1 MDDQTSNS
9 WHSRPDAAEM
19 VASITKLLMAF
30 RDRPTDPKALV
41 TIYCEEFASLG
52 AGFIEQVCG
61 KFIKGKVEGHNMAFA
76 PSVAEFWSVVDRI
89 RADEAEHDR
98 LTRKGDFAQIAGP
111 PPIPLPKIERGYHP
125 SWELL
130 AARPTPFG
138 IGEVSEKLA
147 PFVGRKVEPYE
158 PKPLD
163 AATLASLPDAK
174 PKRRGE
180 AA

>member
-1 MDDQTSNS
+1 MDDQISNS

-76 PSVAEFWSVVDRI
+76 PSVAEFWAVVDRI
-89 RADEAEHDR
+89 RDDEAEHERLMRRAEMPLIEDR
-98 LTRKGDFAQIAGP
+98 RP
-111 PPIPLPKIERGYHP
+111 PMPKIERGYHP

-130 AARPTPFG
+130 AAKPLPYG
-138 IGEVSEKLA
+138 LGGVSEKMA
-147 PFVGRKVEPYE
+147 PFVGRKVEPWV
-158 PKPLD
+158 PRPLD
-163 AATLASLPDAK
+163 SAELEALPDAK
-174 PKRRGE
+174 LKRRGE